1 MKRVLATVA
10 ACLFALPAAA
20 EPSAGVWK
28 TEPGE
33 SGGYLH
39 VSIAPCGAQVCGT
52 ILSAFDASG
61 AVAAD
66 YAHTGKPIIWDMQ
79 ARGQGSYRGGKI
91 WAPDSDK
98 TYNSRMSLSGNA
110 LKVEG
115 CVIGICRAQTWTRV
129 R

>member
-1 MKRVLATVA
+1 MKHVLGAVA
-10 ACLFALPAAA
+10 LAVFALPAMA
-20 EPSAGVWK
+20 EPAAGVWQ
-28 TEPGE
+28 TEAGE

-39 VSIAPCGAQVCGT
+39 VNIAPCGASVCGT
-52 ILSAFDASG
+52 ILNAFDARG

-66 YAHTGKPIIWDMQ
+66 YAHIGKPIIWDMRP
-79 ARGQGSYRGGKI
+79 RGAGSYRGGKI

-110 LKVEG
+110 LQVEG
-115 CVIGICRAQTWTRV
+115 CVIGICRGQTWTRV